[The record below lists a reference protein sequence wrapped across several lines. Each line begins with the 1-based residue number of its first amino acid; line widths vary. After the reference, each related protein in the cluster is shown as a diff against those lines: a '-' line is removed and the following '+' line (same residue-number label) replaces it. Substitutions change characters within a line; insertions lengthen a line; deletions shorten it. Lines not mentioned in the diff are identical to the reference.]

1 MVKALLD
8 TCRAKKL
15 SAVRIMINQHDTQL
29 VGLFEHLGFRRG
41 ELIDYTK
48 SL

>member
-1 MVKALLD
+1 
-8 TCRAKKL
+8 
-15 SAVRIMINQHDTQL
+15 MINERDSQL

-48 SL
+48 GL